1 MAKTIQDKQ
10 YWLSMAERYFEA
22 ETSDEE
28 EQALRQ
34 FAAQTDDPD
43 FRDLQ
48 AVMGFSAMGRK
59 HAAPQRHGHSRSY
72 AFVGAAASFVLLV
85 GLSLFY
91 SLSSQQHDTGC
102 VAWVNGEQITDP
114 TQVMALMQNTVAVI
128 DLGMEHN
135 DPVEEQLREMFAVKP
150 VQPDN
155 TKDNM

>member
-48 AVMGFSAMGRK
+48 AVMGFCAMGRK
-59 HAAPQRHGHSRSY
+59 HAAPQRHRHSRTY